1 MCSSCC
7 CSIMAEEMQCV
18 DDWEDVRRKDLE
30 SEKLARAIVDL
41 VVEKMGE
48 DVLLLDIRPVS
59 IIADYFVVCSGTS
72 ERQVKAIHEHILA
85 ELKEMGVRPLHVEG
99 TAVSGWKLMDYGS
112 IVVHIFLPLTR
123 HYYNLE
129 QLWRSARIVVRIL

>member
-1 MCSSCC
+1 
-7 CSIMAEEMQCV
+7 MAQEMQCA

-72 ERQVKAIHEHILA
+72 ERQIKAIHGHILA
-85 ELKEMGVRPLHVEG
+85 ELKEMGVRPLHLEG
-99 TAVSGWKLMDYGS
+99 TAVSGWRLMDYGS